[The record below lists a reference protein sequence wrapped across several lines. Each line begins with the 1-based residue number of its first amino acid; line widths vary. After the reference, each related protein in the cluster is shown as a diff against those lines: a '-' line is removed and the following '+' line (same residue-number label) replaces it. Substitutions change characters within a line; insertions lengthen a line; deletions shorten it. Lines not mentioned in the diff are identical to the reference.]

1 MGTLQTLI
9 GVFVQIVCLCGSV
22 HACHLC
28 QPDGESLWLFCVH
41 NPNLSVPLIFTLSQS
56 NHRQSRYL
64 GEGQEES
71 LYLTL
76 FLITLLQSDQE
87 KNPNSQFS
95 SAIPLALCYC
105 LNTFQTHNS
114 YAVKLC
120 TVITEI
126 NPCFS
131 ICNLIKFTWIKNVRL
146 RVHLGMS
153 LCVSAYKIN

>member
-64 GEGQEES
+64 EEGQEES

-87 KNPNSQFS
+87 K
-95 SAIPLALCYC
+95 IPILSFLQPFPQLCAT

-126 NPCFS
+126 NPCFN